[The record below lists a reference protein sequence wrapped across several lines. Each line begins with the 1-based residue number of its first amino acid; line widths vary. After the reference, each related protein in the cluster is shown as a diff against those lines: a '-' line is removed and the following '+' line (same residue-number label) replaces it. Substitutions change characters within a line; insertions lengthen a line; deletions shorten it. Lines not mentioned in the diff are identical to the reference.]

1 MTLDLAFTAHD
12 LANTRF
18 AISPLGEVVAS
29 VRVVKNPQAHPLLR
43 PWAERVRRRLQDVD
57 WRLLSD
63 LVPVPTAVIAGFTC
77 TPPATSLPDLD
88 LELAT
93 MRAAAGRVRTDLD
106 EIPGPRTKRVQA
118 LYDDP
123 EQGLER
129 LAEEVGAYW
138 EAAVAPYWPRLR
150 ALLEGEILHRARLL
164 AGGGVQRMLADL
176 DDTVTWQDGTLRIRH
191 RSVSGRRSLR
201 GLGLLLVPC
210 VFVSPRVFSVTT
222 PPYQPTVRYPPR
234 GIATLWER
242 RDLDPPAAL
251 AAVLGR
257 TRARLLA
264 ELDQPAST
272 RDLAQRSGLSEP
284 GVNQHLTALRKAG
297 LCTAHRT
304 GRYVLYART
313 ATAESLLSSGH
324 PPNASSPQPGRDTP
338 NTPTARQEEPRPSR

>member
-1 MTLDLAFTAHD
+1 MTLDLTFTAHD
-12 LANTRF
+12 IANTRF
-18 AISPLGEVVAS
+18 AVSPLGEVVVS
-29 VRVVKNPQAHPLLR
+29 VRVVKDPAAHPLLR
-43 PWAERVRRRLQDVD
+43 PWADQVRRRLRDVD

-63 LVPVPTAVIAGFTC
+63 LVPVPTVSIAGFTC
-77 TPPATSLPDLD
+77 TPPSTSMPDLE

-93 MRAAAGRVRTDLD
+93 MRGAAARVRTDLD
-106 EIPGPRTKRVQA
+106 RIGGPRTKRVQA

-129 LAEEVGAYW
+129 LAVEVTDYW
-138 EAAVAPYWPRLR
+138 EAAMAPYWPRIR
-150 ALLEGEILHRARLL
+150 SLLEGEILHRARLL
-164 AGGGVQRMLADL
+164 AEGGAQRMLADL
-176 DDTVTWQDGTLRIRH
+176 DDTVTWNDGTLRLEH
-191 RSVSGRRSLR
+191 RYVTGRRSLR

-210 VFVSPRVFSVTT
+210 VFAWPRVLSVTT
-222 PPYQPTVRYPPR
+222 PPYQPTVRYAPR

-242 RDLDPPAAL
+242 REVDPPEAL

-272 RDLAQRSGLSEP
+272 RDLAQRAGLSEP

-297 LCTAHRT
+297 LCSAHRS

-313 ATAESLLSSGH
+313 AVAETLLYLEE
-324 PPNASSPQPGRDTP
+324 
-338 NTPTARQEEPRPSR
+338 TPTPRSNSR

>member
-1 MTLDLAFTAHD
+1 MTLDLTFTAHD
-12 LANTRF
+12 LANIRF
-18 AISPLGEVVAS
+18 AVSPLGEVVAS
-29 VRVVKNPQAHPLLR
+29 ARVVKNPAAHPLLR
-43 PWAERVRRRLQDVD
+43 PWADQVRRRLQDVD

-63 LVPVPTAVIAGFTC
+63 LVPVPTVSIAGFTC
-77 TPPATSLPDLD
+77 TPPSTSMPDLE

-93 MRAAAGRVRTDLD
+93 MRGAAARVRTDLD
-106 EIPGPRTKRVQA
+106 HIGGPRTKRVQA

-129 LAEEVGAYW
+129 LAGEVAGYW
-138 EAAVAPYWPRLR
+138 EAAMAPYWPRIR
-150 ALLEGEILHRARLL
+150 SLLEGEILHRARLL
-164 AGGGVQRMLADL
+164 AEGGAQRMLADL
-176 DDTVTWQDGTLRIRH
+176 DDSVTWDDGTLRLQH
-191 RSVSGRRSLR
+191 RYVSGRRSLR

-210 VFVSPRVFSVTT
+210 VFAWPRVLSVTT
-222 PPYQPTVRYPPR
+222 PPYQPTVRYAPR

-242 RDLDPPAAL
+242 REVDPPEAL

-272 RDLAQRSGLSEP
+272 RDLAQRAGLSEP

-313 ATAESLLSSGH
+313 AVAETLLYLEE
-324 PPNASSPQPGRDTP
+324 
-338 NTPTARQEEPRPSR
+338 TPTPRSNSR

>member
-1 MTLDLAFTAHD
+1 MTLDLTFTAHD
-12 LANTRF
+12 LANIRF
-18 AISPLGEVVAS
+18 AVSPLGEVVAS
-29 VRVVKNPQAHPLLR
+29 ARVVKNPAAHPLLR
-43 PWAERVRRRLQDVD
+43 PWADQVRRRLQDVD

-63 LVPVPTAVIAGFTC
+63 LVPVPTVSIAGFTC
-77 TPPATSLPDLD
+77 TPPSTSMPDLE

-93 MRAAAGRVRTDLD
+93 MRGAAARVRTDLD
-106 EIPGPRTKRVQA
+106 HIGGPRTKRVQA

-129 LAEEVGAYW
+129 LAAEVAGYW
-138 EAAVAPYWPRLR
+138 EAAMAPYWPRIR
-150 ALLEGEILHRARLL
+150 SLLEGEILHRARLL
-164 AGGGVQRMLADL
+164 AEGGAQRMLADL
-176 DDTVTWQDGTLRIRH
+176 DDAVTWDDGTLRLEH
-191 RSVSGRRSLR
+191 LYVSGRRSLR

-210 VFVSPRVFSVTT
+210 VFAWPRVLSVTT
-222 PPYQPTVRYPPR
+222 PPYQPTVRYAPR

-242 RDLDPPAAL
+242 RELDPPEAL

-272 RDLAQRSGLSEP
+272 RDLAQRAGLSEP

-313 ATAESLLSSGH
+313 AVAETLLYLEE
-324 PPNASSPQPGRDTP
+324 
-338 NTPTARQEEPRPSR
+338 TPTPRSNSR

>member
-1 MTLDLAFTAHD
+1 MTIDLTFTAHD
-12 LANTRF
+12 IANTRF

-29 VRVVKNPQAHPLLR
+29 VRVVKNPPAHPLLR
-43 PWAERVRRRLQDVD
+43 PWADQVRRRLQDVD

-63 LVPVPTAVIAGFTC
+63 LVPVPTITIAGFTC
-77 TPPATSLPDLD
+77 TPPSTSMPDLD

-93 MRAAAGRVRTDLD
+93 MRGAAGRVRTDLD
-106 EIPGPRTKRVQA
+106 EIPGTRTNRVQA

-123 EQGLER
+123 ERGLER
-129 LAEEVGAYW
+129 LAREVADYW
-138 EAAVAPYWPRLR
+138 EAAMAPYWPRIR
-150 ALLEGEILHRARLL
+150 SLLEGEILYRARLL
-164 AGGGVQRMLADL
+164 AESGAQRMLADL
-176 DDTVTWQDGTLRIRH
+176 DEAVTWEDGTLRIRH
-191 RSVSGRRSLR
+191 RHVSGLRSLR
-201 GLGLLLVPC
+201 GLGLLLVPS
-210 VFVSPRVFSVTT
+210 VFVWPRVFSVTT

-242 RDLDPPAAL
+242 RELEPPEAL

-272 RDLAQRSGLSEP
+272 RDLAQRAGLSEP
-284 GVNQHLTALRKAG
+284 GANQHLTALRRAG

-313 ATAESLLSSGH
+313 AIAEALLER
-324 PPNASSPQPGRDTP
+324 PVPRYFDE
-338 NTPTARQEEPRPSR
+338 TPTPRSNSR